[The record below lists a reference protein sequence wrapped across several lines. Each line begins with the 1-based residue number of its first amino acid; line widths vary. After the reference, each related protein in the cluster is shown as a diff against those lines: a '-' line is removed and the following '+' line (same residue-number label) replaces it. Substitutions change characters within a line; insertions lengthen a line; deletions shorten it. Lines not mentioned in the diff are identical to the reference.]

1 MYFMDG
7 PWGLHGGLATPSRM
21 VLISKTTH
29 QKNSHLSCSEQ
40 APFFLKDS
48 MAVRLSTRAR
58 VSFRQGDTTLAGHFA
73 YWRTITPR
81 NLPPGCQ
88 TEEVSYLKE

>member
-29 QKNSHLSCSEQ
+29 QKDSHLSCSEQ
-40 APFFLKDS
+40 AARFFEGFKWQSS
-48 MAVRLSTRAR
+48 MRQRRVRIGTENEYDNFAV
-58 VSFRQGDTTLAGHFA
+58 F
-73 YWRTITPR
+73 
-81 NLPPGCQ
+81 
-88 TEEVSYLKE
+88 